1 MRYPEM
7 INSWRLLGNATSA
20 VTNSPLTSQVT
31 PLIRL
36 AGLAAPP
43 TSDSMIEIYNNSS
56 LMIVIPSV
64 VTPQWISFQP
74 YPGLGCLFRPYP
86 GPDAVFGL
94 TQGQSLQHLL
104 GQRLLCGL
112 PRSCQAYRMAGAFW
126 RSLAVSH
133 WSSSAPYPAHLTR
146 YWVVRPR
153 WRWLMIRST

>member
-1 MRYPEM
+1 
-7 INSWRLLGNATSA
+7 
-20 VTNSPLTSQVT
+20 
-31 PLIRL
+31 
-36 AGLAAPP
+36 
-43 TSDSMIEIYNNSS
+43 
-56 LMIVIPSV
+56 MIVVPSV

-94 TQGQSLQHLL
+94 TQGQSLQRLL
-104 GQRLLCGL
+104 GRRLLCGL
-112 PRSCQAYRMAGAFW
+112 PRLCQAYRMAGAFW

>member
-1 MRYPEM
+1 
-7 INSWRLLGNATSA
+7 
-20 VTNSPLTSQVT
+20 
-31 PLIRL
+31 
-36 AGLAAPP
+36 
-43 TSDSMIEIYNNSS
+43 
-56 LMIVIPSV
+56 MIVMPSV

-94 TQGQSLQHLL
+94 TQGQSLQCLL
-104 GQRLLCGL
+104 GRRLLCGL

-133 WSSSAPYPAHLTR
+133 WSSSAPYPVHLTR

-153 WRWLMIRST
+153 WRWLMIRSTWNSSSPASTYPYWMPSRGWGRIAGLSWLMLNVSCTPWSQTGRFLRT